1 MAAVLKS
8 NMGDIKKITQYMEEC
23 NRIGVKVLGPDINES
38 RTLFAVTP
46 RGEIRFGLGALK
58 NVGEGAVEEILA
70 ERDANGPFSSLF
82 DLTSRV
88 NQRALNKRS
97 LESMAKAGAFDFDNR
112 YHRAQYFKNDDD
124 GKNGIE
130 LALKFGIS
138 VQSNK
143 LSGQGSLF
151 GGGEDS
157 AVPREPKLPAVE
169 KMPLLEELRE
179 EEDVVGIYLSKHP
192 LDSIRFEYDMIKTCD
207 LKELAEMQN
216 STSTS
221 NFVVMGIVTA
231 TRETISQ
238 KGEPYGRVTLMDY
251 SGSHEFT
258 LFNKDYLK
266 FKHMLGK
273 DYILV
278 VKGSFEY
285 SERNQKTYA
294 RYHEIVLSS
303 EIQKD
308 TLVKSVQ
315 IDMEVNEMLKGKAT
329 AVETVMMQYPGKC
342 TLWIHLMDNEES
354 MGVKM
359 IASKGFEFC
368 AETIQIMEDM
378 EIRYNKKMDERWM
391 PVSPPPPTKR
401 YY

>member
-1 MAAVLKS
+1 
-8 NMGDIKKITQYMEEC
+8 DT
-23 NRIGVKVLGPDINES
+23 
-38 RTLFAVTP
+38 
-46 RGEIRFGLGALK
+46 
-58 NVGEGAVEEILA
+58 
-70 ERDANGPFSSLF
+70 
-82 DLTSRV
+82 
-88 NQRALNKRS
+88 
-97 LESMAKAGAFDFDNR
+97 R
-112 YHRAQYFKNDDD
+112 YHRAQYFKNDVD

-130 LALKFGIS
+130 LALKFGAS
-138 VQSNK
+138 VQNNK

-157 AVPREPKLPAVE
+157 AVPREPKLPNVE

-192 LDSIRFEYDMIKTCD
+192 LDTLRFEYEMIKTCE

-216 STSTS
+216 STTNS

-231 TRETISQ
+231 SRETISQ

-266 FKHMLGK
+266 FKHLLGK

-285 SERNQKTYA
+285 SQRNQKTYA

-303 EIQKD
+303 EIKKD
-308 TLVKSVQ
+308 SLVKSVQ

-329 AVETVMMQYPGKC
+329 AVETVMMQYPGQC
-342 TLWIHLMDNEES
+342 TMWIHLMDNEES

-359 IASKGFEFC
+359 IAGKGFEFC

-378 EIRYNKKMDERWM
+378 EIRYTKRMDERWL
-391 PVSPPPPTKR
+391 PVSPPPPNNR
-401 YY
+401 FYGNAH

>member
-1 MAAVLKS
+1 V
-8 NMGDIKKITQYMEEC
+8 I
-23 NRIGVKVLGPDINES
+23 
-38 RTLFAVTP
+38 
-46 RGEIRFGLGALK
+46 
-58 NVGEGAVEEILA
+58 
-70 ERDANGPFSSLF
+70 
-82 DLTSRV
+82 
-88 NQRALNKRS
+88 
-97 LESMAKAGAFDFDNR
+97 
-112 YHRAQYFKNDDD
+112 
-124 GKNGIE
+124 
-130 LALKFGIS
+130 
-138 VQSNK
+138 
-143 LSGQGSLF
+143 
-151 GGGEDS
+151 
-157 AVPREPKLPAVE
+157 
-169 KMPLLEELRE
+169 
-179 EEDVVGIYLSKHP
+179 
-192 LDSIRFEYDMIKTCD
+192 
-207 LKELAEMQN
+207 
-216 STSTS
+216 
-221 NFVVMGIVTA
+221 
-231 TRETISQ
+231 
-238 KGEPYGRVTLMDY
+238 
-251 SGSHEFT
+251 
-258 LFNKDYLK
+258 
-266 FKHMLGK
+266 
-273 DYILV
+273 
-278 VKGSFEY
+278 KGSFEY